1 MGRSLGM
8 AAYRAYARRTAAR
21 AYVPSGAKPNGS
33 LVWIHAGEPEN
44 LLAIA
49 DMAHRIC
56 AVRYGVQVLI
66 TLPDQISYEAARKDN
81 TAHNTIHFDLVP
93 SEHPEAIAKFWSH
106 WAPDMAIWAY
116 GDLRPGLLEHVHKNK
131 CPIALI
137 DADDSGFDSRRDRW
151 LPELSRQLLDPFCA
165 LFARSSSALRRL
177 EALGLNTTRISVTPP
192 LQAGG
197 QALTCEDTDLS
208 DLSEALRGRPV
219 WLASNVQQDEI
230 EPVLKAHRQAIRLS
244 HRLLLI
250 LHPADEVLAEVFKNA
265 VATEGFSISDWTEG
279 AYPDDPT
286 QVLFT
291 SDPRDLG
298 LFFRVAPVTFMGSS
312 LIQGHTGRNPFEAA
326 ALGSAVL
333 YGPNVRHYMPFY
345 SRLAKAG
352 AARIVKDGETLGNA
366 VAQLIAPDQA
376 AAMAVAGWDV
386 VSQGA
391 DLTDRVIDLVHTT
404 LDGEL
409 KMTNARA

>member
-8 AAYRAYARRTAAR
+8 AAYRAYARRTAER
-21 AYVPSGAKPNGS
+21 GYEPGGS
-33 LVWIHAGEPEN
+33 RQAGPLLWIHAAETEN
-44 LLAIA
+44 LLAISDLA
-49 DMAHRIC
+49 ARIC
-56 AVRYGVQVLI
+56 AARYGLNVLV
-66 TLPDQISYEAARKDN
+66 TLPDAASLDAVRNRETQHKQIN
-81 TAHNTIHFDLVP
+81 FDRVP
-93 SEHPEAIAKFWSH
+93 SEHPDAIRKFWKH
-106 WAPDMAIWAY
+106 WTPDMVIWTY
-116 GDLRPGLLEHVHKNK
+116 GHLRPSLLELIHKNG
-131 CPIALI
+131 CPVALI
-137 DADDSGFDSRRDRW
+137 DADETGFDGRRDRW
-151 LPELSRQLLDPFCA
+151 LPDLSRQLLDPFCA
-165 LFARSSSALRRL
+165 LFVRSSNALRRL
-177 EALGLNTTRISVTPP
+177 EALGLNTGRINVTPP

-197 QALTCEDTDLS
+197 QALACEDSDLS
-208 DLSEALRGRPV
+208 DLSQTLGGRPV
-219 WLASNVQQDEI
+219 WLASNVQENEI
-230 EPVLKAHRQAIRLS
+230 EPVLTAHRQAIRLS

-250 LHPADEVLAEVFKNA
+250 LNPAEEGLSKGFQGASEKA
-265 VATEGFSISDWTEG
+265 GFSVSDWTVGED
-279 AYPDDPT
+279 PDDTT
-286 QVLFT
+286 QVLLT

-312 LIQGHTGRNPFEAA
+312 LVQGHNGRNPFEAA

-352 AARIVKDGETLGNA
+352 AARIVKDGETLGAA

-391 DLTDRVIDLVHTT
+391 DLTDRVIELVHAT

-409 KMTNARA
+409 EMTNAGA